1 MKRSSDGMIFCDD
14 RFGLTEFRCRARC
27 GLTLVEVLVV
37 LAVIALLLSLLLP
50 ATMSAREAARRAQ
63 CRNNLKQIGIAA
75 QLHIDTNRHFP
86 TNGWGY
92 RWVGVPDRGFGKRQP
107 GGWIYNL
114 LPYLEREELRQSGSG
129 LPTAAQRTPLTR
141 LSVTPVEVFR
151 CPSRPEDMIGPTS
164 PSALMR
170 NTDWI
175 PVVARTD
182 YAVCEGDVIS
192 GTGPGPSSLAEGDSA
207 AWLWTLQA
215 EPTGVS
221 YRRSTISPAA
231 VTGGL
236 SNTIFAGEKYVSRA
250 AYDSSDDPGHD
261 QTMYSGVDWDINRWT
276 IEPPLP
282 DGEDLLPTRFGGIHA
297 GGCFFIFSDG
307 HVRNISWSIDT
318 NAFQLLGN
326 RED

>member
-1 MKRSSDGMIFCDD
+1 VKTNCDGRPGGAVRFCPPRIRNFD
-14 RFGLTEFRCRARC
+14 RRGI
-27 GLTLVEVLVV
+27 TLAEVLVV
-37 LAVIALLLSLLLP
+37 LAVIAVLLSLLLP

-114 LPYLEREELRQSGSG
+114 LPYLEREELRQLGSG
-129 LPTAAQRTPLTR
+129 LPPAAQRTPLTR
-141 LSVTPVEVFR
+141 LSVTAVEVFH
-151 CPSRPEDMIGPTS
+151 CPSRPKGMIGPTS

-192 GTGPGPSSLAEGDSA
+192 GTGPGPSSLEEGDSA
-207 AWLWTLQA
+207 AWPWKLQA

-221 YRRSTISPAA
+221 YRRSAISPGA

-236 SNTIFAGEKYVSRA
+236 SNTIFAGEKYVSRD

-282 DGEDLLPTRFGGIHA
+282 DGTDLLPTRFGGIHD
-297 GGCFFIFSDG
+297 GGCFFIFCDG
-307 HVRNISWSIDT
+307 HVRNISWNIDT
-318 NAFQLLGN
+318 NTFRLLGN